1 MFVRGTTDGG
11 RNFESTEVPE
21 VESGLEKRCPH
32 LVGIENGRNTT
43 ISSKINK
50 NVTNNTAL
58 VRFKSFLI
66 EQKEML
72 SHIRTHESIC
82 IVTRKRNLSKSLWKI

>member
-1 MFVRGTTDGG
+1 MLVCGTTDGG
-11 RNFESTEVPE
+11 QNFEATEVLE

-50 NVTNNTAL
+50 KVTNA
-58 VRFKSFLI
+58 
-66 EQKEML
+66 
-72 SHIRTHESIC
+72 
-82 IVTRKRNLSKSLWKI
+82 VTSA